1 MASRPVSPGPIEDEK
16 QAERKLRPESFDA
29 FTGQAGVVGNLKTY
43 LAAAKARREPL
54 DHVLLTGMP
63 GLGKTTLARILAH
76 EMGANFHE
84 TSGPA
89 VERPRDLVGVLSNLQ
104 PNDIL
109 FIDEI
114 HRLPRVVEEYLYPA
128 MEEYRLEIFIDK
140 GPDAR
145 SVQIT
150 VAPFT
155 LVAATTREGLLSAPF
170 RSRFGVFEK
179 LEPYPAADLGKIL
192 ARSAGILGVALDAA
206 ASGRIAASARGV
218 PRLAN
223 RFLRRLRD
231 FAQVSGQMR
240 IDLAVA
246 DAGLARLGVDTRG
259 LDAVDRKILACLA
272 AHEGQPVGL
281 STVAATVGEEED
293 TIEEVYEPFLIQ
305 AGYLERTARGRVATP
320 RAREALGESTKT
332 LF

>member
-1 MASRPVSPGPIEDEK
+1 MSSRPVSSAPLDDDR
-16 QAERKLRPESFDA
+16 QAETSLRPGVFGEFV
-29 FTGQAGVVGNLKTY
+29 GQAAVVSNLKTY

-76 EMGANFHE
+76 EMGSNFHE

-89 VERPRDLVGVLSNLQ
+89 VERPKDLVGVLSSLQ
-104 PNDIL
+104 KNDVL

-128 MEEYRLEIFIDK
+128 MEERRLEIFIDK

-145 SVQIT
+145 SVQIA

-179 LEPYPAADLGKIL
+179 LDPYPAADLARIL
-192 ARSAGILGVALDAA
+192 ARSAAILGVELDRA
-206 ASGRIAASARGV
+206 ASDRVAASARGV

-231 FAQVSGQMR
+231 FAQVSGKKR
-240 IDLAVA
+240 IDAAVVEE
-246 DAGLARLGVDTRG
+246 GLARLGVDSRG

-272 AHEGQPVGL
+272 AHDGQPVGL
-281 STVAATVGEEED
+281 STLAATVGEEED

-305 AGYLERTARGRVATP
+305 AGYLERTARGRIGTAK
-320 RAREALGESTKT
+320 AREALGEPAKT

>member
-1 MASRPVSPGPIEDEK
+1 MASRPLSPAALEDEK
-16 QAERKLRPESFDA
+16 SIERTLRPAGFDE
-29 FTGQAGVVGNLKTY
+29 FVGQSRIVANLRTY
-43 LAAAKARREPL
+43 LDAARARREPL

-76 EMGANFHE
+76 EMGSNFHE

-89 VERPRDLVGVLSNLQ
+89 VEKPKDLVGVLSSLE
-104 PNDIL
+104 PHDIL

-114 HRLPRVVEEYLYPA
+114 HRLPSVVEEYLYPA
-128 MEEYRLEIFIDK
+128 MEEYRIEIFIDK

-155 LVAATTREGLLSAPF
+155 LVAATTREGLLTSPF

-179 LEPYPAADLGKIL
+179 LEPYPPADLVKIL
-192 ARSAGILGVALDAA
+192 ARSSGILGVDLAAEAA
-206 ASGRIAASARGV
+206 AIVAVRARGV

-231 FAQVSGQMR
+231 FAQVSGSSR
-240 IDLAVA
+240 VDVKTAEE
-246 DAGLARLGVDTRG
+246 GLARLGIDAQG

-272 AHEGQPVGL
+272 RHDGQPVGL
-281 STVAATVGEEED
+281 STVAAAIGEEED

-305 AGYLERTARGRVATP
+305 SGLLERTPRGRLATSK
-320 RAREALGESTKT
+320 AREALGDSGKS